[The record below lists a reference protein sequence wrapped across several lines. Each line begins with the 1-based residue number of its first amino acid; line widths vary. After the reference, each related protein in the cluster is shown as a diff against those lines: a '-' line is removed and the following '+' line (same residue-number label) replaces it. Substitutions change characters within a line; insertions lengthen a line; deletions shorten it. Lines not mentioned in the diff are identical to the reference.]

1 MLLLL
6 SFRILAQTW
15 ERVFWL
21 TERLQLREDQQLAIT
36 AGCDIFKRLLDTVLA
51 QRQALLAQQAA
62 QTGVRLPNGRN
73 ADLQTEQDMAKQLQ
87 VLQRKE
93 QFLVACSALFMGCV
107 MDVMQLAKA
116 IVLVWPFVP
125 HFHLI
130 GPAVVKRKAAATAA
144 SQQQQQ
150 PQHMRHGRG
159 H

>member
-1 MLLLL
+1 MLFLL

-36 AGCDIFKRLLDTVLA
+36 AGCDIFKRLLEQVLA
-51 QRQALLAQQAA
+51 ERQTLLAQQAA
-62 QTGVRLPNGRN
+62 QIGVRLPNGRN
-73 ADLQTEQDMAKQLQ
+73 ADLETEQHMAKQLQ
-87 VLQRKE
+87 VLARKE
-93 QFLVACSALFMGCV
+93 QFLVACAALFMGCV
-107 MDVMQLAKA
+107 LDVMQLAKA

-130 GPAVVKRKAAATAA
+130 GPAVVKRKAAAAA
-144 SQQQQQ
+144 AAQQQQ
-150 PQHMRHGRG
+150 PQHKRRGRG